1 MMSDDML
8 VYPTDKVV
16 GIVEERERVDALRDS
31 LEEANVGGDRIEVL
45 CGEAGS
51 ERIDADGDEGGV
63 FASALRT
70 VQKALG
76 EEGKRLEKLND
87 AVDAG
92 KYVVQVA
99 IVDGDDDEQQQDK
112 QRIGR
117 ILHEGGAREVA
128 FYGSWAVEEIQFG
141 A

>member
-1 MMSDDML
+1 MSDDML

-16 GIVEERERVDALRDS
+16 GIVDERERVDALREA
-31 LEEANVGGDRIEVL
+31 LGEANVGSDRIEVL
-45 CGEAGS
+45 CGESGS

-92 KYVVQVA
+92 RYVLQVA
-99 IVDGDDDEQQQDK
+99 VVDGDDEEQDEDK
-112 QRIGR
+112 RRIGR

>member
-1 MMSDDML
+1 MSDDML

-16 GIVEERERVDALRDS
+16 GIVDERERVDALREA
-31 LEEANVGGDRIEVL
+31 LGEANVGSDRIEVL
-45 CGEAGS
+45 CGESGS

-92 KYVVQVA
+92 RYVLQVA
-99 IVDGDDDEQQQDK
+99 IVDGDDEEQDEDK
-112 QRIGR
+112 RRIGR

>member
-1 MMSDDML
+1 MSEEML

-16 GIVEERERVDALRDS
+16 GIVDERERVDALRDALS
-31 LEEANVGGDRIEVL
+31 EANVEGDRVEVL
-45 CGEAGS
+45 CGESGS

-92 KYVVQVA
+92 RYVVQVA
-99 IVDGDDDEQQQDK
+99 LADGDDEAQEQDK

-117 ILHEGGAREVA
+117 ILHEGGAREVP

>member
-1 MMSDDML
+1 MSEDML

-16 GIVEERERVDALRDS
+16 GIVEERERVDALRDA
-31 LEEANVGGDRIEVL
+31 LGEANIGSDRIEVL
-45 CGEAGS
+45 CGESGS
-51 ERIDADGDEGGV
+51 EHIDADGDEGGI
-63 FASALRT
+63 FASAIRT

-76 EEGKRLEKLND
+76 EEAKRLEKLND

-99 IVDGDDDEQQQDK
+99 VADGDDEEQDK
-112 QRIGR
+112 RRIGQL
-117 ILHEGGAREVA
+117 LHEAGAREVA

>member
-1 MMSDDML
+1 MSDDML

-16 GIVEERERVDALRDS
+16 GIVDERERVDALRDT
-31 LEEANVGGDRIEVL
+31 LAEANVGSDRIEVL
-45 CGEAGS
+45 CGASGS
-51 ERIDADGDEGGV
+51 ERIDADGDEGGI
-63 FASALRT
+63 FASAIRT

-76 EEGKRLEKLND
+76 EEAGRLEKLND

-92 KYVVQVA
+92 RYVVQVA
-99 IVDGDDDEQQQDK
+99 IVDGDDEAQDEDK

-117 ILHEGGAREVA
+117 IMHEGGAREVA

>member
-1 MMSDDML
+1 MSDDML

-16 GIVEERERVDALRDS
+16 GIVDERERVDALRDA
-31 LEEANVGGDRIEVL
+31 LGEANVGSDRVEVL

-92 KYVVQVA
+92 RYVIQVA
-99 IVDGDDDEQQQDK
+99 IVDGDDEEQQRDK
-112 QRIGR
+112 QRIGQ
-117 ILHEGGAREVA
+117 ILHEGGAHDVA
-128 FYGSWAVEEIQFG
+128 FYGSWALEEIQFG

>member
-1 MMSDDML
+1 MSDEML

-16 GIVEERERVDALRDS
+16 GIVDERERVDALRDALS
-31 LEEANVGGDRIEVL
+31 EANVTGDRVEVL
-45 CGEAGS
+45 CGESGS
-51 ERIDADGDEGGV
+51 KRIDADGDEGGV
-63 FASALRT
+63 FASAIRT

-76 EEGKRLEKLND
+76 EEARRLEKLND

-92 KYVVQVA
+92 RYVIQVA
-99 IVDGDDDEQQQDK
+99 VVDGDDEAQEQDK

-117 ILHEGGAREVA
+117 ILHEGGAHEVA

>member
-1 MMSDDML
+1 MSDEML

-16 GIVEERERVDALRDS
+16 GIVDERERVDALRDS
-31 LEEANVGGDRIEVL
+31 LSEANVPGDRVEVL
-45 CGEAGS
+45 CGESGS
-51 ERIDADGDEGGV
+51 KRIDADGDEGGV
-63 FASALRT
+63 FASAIRT

-76 EEGKRLEKLND
+76 EEARRLEKLND

-92 KYVVQVA
+92 RYVIQVA
-99 IVDGDDDEQQQDK
+99 VVDGDDEAQEQDK

-117 ILHEGGAREVA
+117 ILHEGGAHEVA

>member
-1 MMSDDML
+1 MSDDML

-16 GIVEERERVDALRDS
+16 GIVDERERVDALRDA
-31 LEEANVGGDRIEVL
+31 LGEANVGSDRIEVL
-45 CGEAGS
+45 CGESGS

-76 EEGKRLEKLND
+76 EEAKRLEKLND

-92 KYVVQVA
+92 RYVVQVA
-99 IVDGDDDEQQQDK
+99 IVDGDDEEQDEDK
-112 QRIGR
+112 RRIGR
-117 ILHEGGAREVA
+117 IMHEGGAREVA

>member
-16 GIVEERERVDALRDS
+16 GIVEERERVDALRDA

>member
-1 MMSDDML
+1 MSDDML

-16 GIVEERERVDALRDS
+16 GIVDERGRVDALRDA
-31 LEEANVGGDRIEVL
+31 LGEANVGSDRVEVL

-92 KYVVQVA
+92 RYVIQVA
-99 IVDGDDDEQQQDK
+99 IVDGDDEEQAQDK

-117 ILHEGGAREVA
+117 ILHEGGAHDVA

>member
-1 MMSDDML
+1 MSDEML

-16 GIVEERERVDALRDS
+16 GIVDERERVDALRDALS
-31 LEEANVGGDRIEVL
+31 EANVPGDRVEVL
-45 CGEAGS
+45 CGESGS
-51 ERIDADGDEGGV
+51 KRIDADGDEGGV
-63 FASALRT
+63 FASAIRT

-76 EEGKRLEKLND
+76 EEARRLEKLND

-92 KYVVQVA
+92 RYVIQVA
-99 IVDGDDDEQQQDK
+99 VVDGDDEAQEQDK

-117 ILHEGGAREVA
+117 ILHEGGAHEVA

>member
-1 MMSDDML
+1 MSDDML

-16 GIVEERERVDALRDS
+16 GIVEERERVDALRDA
-31 LEEANVGGDRIEVL
+31 LGEANIGSDRIEVL
-45 CGEAGS
+45 CGESGS
-51 ERIDADGDEGGV
+51 ERIDADGDEGGI
-63 FASALRT
+63 FASAIRT

-76 EEGKRLEKLND
+76 EEATRLEKLND

-99 IVDGDDDEQQQDK
+99 VVDGDNEEQQQDK
-112 QRIGR
+112 RRIGQL
-117 ILHEGGAREVA
+117 LHEGGAREVA